1 MPIAL
6 EVPGINECE
15 PDKNDEHL
23 ELIAAMGIAHETA
36 FLEQHRHDGHQIPE
50 LDAGSASLADTIDA
64 MQQRKEII
72 FQARLEHGIFGGV
85 ADFLVRT
92 TGPSVLGDHHYE
104 VWDTKLA
111 RTPRASF
118 IIQLCAYSDMLEHT
132 QGRRPKG
139 FEVVLCSLAV

>member
-1 MPIAL
+1 LPIAL

-36 FLEQHRHDGHQIPE
+36 FLEQLRHDGHQIAE